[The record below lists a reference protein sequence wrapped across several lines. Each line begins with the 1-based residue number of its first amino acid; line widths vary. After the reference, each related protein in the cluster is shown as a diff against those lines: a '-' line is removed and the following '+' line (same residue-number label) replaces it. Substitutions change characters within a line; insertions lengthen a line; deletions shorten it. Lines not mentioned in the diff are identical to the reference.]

1 MHYIHVY
8 LNIYWSQCTLGDSW
22 NKTEDSIHE
31 EEKAQNSIQV
41 NAIILTFIQFY
52 VVQELEMSIH
62 VWKDKTLII

>member
-31 EEKAQNSIQV
+31 KEKAQNSIQV

-52 VVQELEMSIH
+52 VSSRTGNVY